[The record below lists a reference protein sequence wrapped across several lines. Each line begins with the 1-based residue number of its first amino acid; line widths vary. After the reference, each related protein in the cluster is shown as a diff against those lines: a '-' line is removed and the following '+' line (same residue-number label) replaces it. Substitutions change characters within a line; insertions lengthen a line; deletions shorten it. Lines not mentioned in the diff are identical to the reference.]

1 MTQIPPNVPTPPSLL
16 TLEEAASAAR
26 TSASTVRHWLAIG
39 RLASVKPGR
48 RRLIRRADLAR
59 LLGVEPH
66 EIAT

>member
-1 MTQIPPNVPTPPSLL
+1 MPQLHPNVSSPPALL

-26 TSASTVRHWLAIG
+26 TSPSTVRHWLAIG

-59 LLGVEPH
+59 LLEIEPH
-66 EIAT
+66 ELSI